1 MLFQQC
7 RDTKRAV
14 RLKRFRVNGFS
25 RWMISWAAL
34 FLTDSPAAAPNAV
47 FPAFPLDAVSPHL
60 LASADEARPARHA
73 SPSRNSQP
81 FLTVELQE
89 IRKIVELMNEHGL
102 TLFDL
107 TKKDF
112 HLKLEKGASA
122 DALRG
127 LLANLPAAAPV
138 AVSAAPAAAAAA
150 GDPPAAAAEGEEI
163 TSPMVGTFYRKPAP
177 DAPNFV
183 EIGSTVS
190 VGQTVCII
198 EAMKVMNEIK
208 AEKAGTICAC
218 VAEDGTP
225 VQFGDALFRI
235 K

>member
-1 MLFQQC
+1 M
-7 RDTKRAV
+7 
-14 RLKRFRVNGFS
+14 
-25 RWMISWAAL
+25 
-34 FLTDSPAAAPNAV
+34 
-47 FPAFPLDAVSPHL
+47 
-60 LASADEARPARHA
+60 
-73 SPSRNSQP
+73 
-81 FLTVELQE
+81 ELQE

-127 LLANLPAAAPV
+127 LLASLPAAAPA
-138 AVSAAPAAAAAA
+138 AVSAAPAAAAAPA
-150 GDPPAAAAEGEEI
+150 GGPPAAVAEGVEI
-163 TSPMVGTFYRKPAP
+163 SSPMVGTFYRKPAP

-183 EIGSTVS
+183 EVGSTVS

-208 AEKAGTICAC
+208 AEKSGTICAV
-218 VAEDGTP
+218 VAEDGSP
-225 VQFGDALFRI
+225 VQFGDVLFRI